1 MGGESGGGAEDPRGR
16 VVRND
21 ASGIHTG
28 ALTQVGVVHG
38 DVVTTVTRAPLRR
51 PAQVPPSTRWWWN
64 RSGALAEWRRW
75 LDEAGRR
82 APSVAVLS
90 GMHGVG
96 KSELA
101 RRMAEEAEGRFAG
114 GQLYVDLSRWRD
126 TAGRVDVSGALRG
139 CLRSLGVDDGFLPT
153 ELADLANA
161 FRTHTEGESVL
172 VIVEEA
178 MEPAEVR
185 PFIPKADGSVVVAV
199 SDGRLAELVVNDGAH
214 SLPVDPLDAPDAL
227 GLLTARC
234 GDEAIAAE
242 REAAELLISWCGGL
256 PLALG
261 VVAGQLALHADQ
273 SLSDLVSDLEDER
286 ARLDGFFAGQ
296 TRSVAAA
303 LTLAYQA
310 LPPEGQV
317 LYRRLALFPG
327 DVFDAD
333 LAAVVAEVPRGTARK
348 LLRGLHDSS
357 LLAAD
362 DAPGRYRFHALV
374 RLHAARLAARDPEPE
389 QAALALRV
397 TRRHVR
403 WTACADRAL
412 MGGRLRIFPHDDLPT
427 GADDPF
433 DGANG
438 KREALAWLSAER
450 ANALAVL
457 RDAVARGFF
466 AEAWPMAEA
475 LSALYLHHRHVRDW
489 IESAEL
495 GIVAASRDGEGGN
508 AAARARLRCLLSRPL
523 LDLGEVDRARDELE
537 TAVAEA
543 DTTDNLLLRASA
555 REFQGRLWEADDPA
569 RAIALFRQC
578 AELSERAGSPRGV
591 AIAHFFTGCAET
603 AGGHPERA
611 LATLASALRLLVD
624 EETGEGDRRMGGRV
638 RVAMGMAH
646 RALGRTAE
654 ARAALARG
662 ADHLRNAEATHYEL
676 PARKVLAEIAEA
688 EGDTA
693 ALRAHLGRAL
703 EILEAGG
710 GPEAAAVRTRLDA
723 LDEGD

>member
-1 MGGESGGGAEDPRGR
+1 M
-16 VVRND
+16 
-21 ASGIHTG
+21 
-28 ALTQVGVVHG
+28 TQVGVVHG
-38 DVVTTVTRAPLRR
+38 DVVTTVTRPPLRR
-51 PAQVPPSTRWWWN
+51 PAQVPPSTRWWVN
-64 RSGALAEWRRW
+64 RSGALDEWRRW
-75 LDEAGRR
+75 LDGTATRP
-82 APSVAVLS
+82 AVAVLS

-139 CLRSLGVDDGFLPT
+139 CLRSLGVDEGFLPA
-153 ELADLANA
+153 ELPDLVND
-161 FRTHTEGESVL
+161 FRTRTEGQSVL
-172 VIVEEA
+172 VVVEEA
-178 MEPAEVR
+178 TEPAEVR
-185 PFIPKADGSVVVAV
+185 PFIPKAEGSVVVAV
-199 SDGRLAELVVNDGAH
+199 SDGRLAELVVIDGAH

-234 GDEAIAAE
+234 GEEAIAAE

-261 VVAGQLALHADQ
+261 VVAGQLALHTDQ

-310 LPPEGQV
+310 LAQESQL

-333 LAAVVAEVPRGTARK
+333 LAAVVAEVPRATARK
-348 LLRGLHDSS
+348 LLRALHDSS
-357 LLAAD
+357 LLTAD
-362 DAPGRYRFHALV
+362 DTPGRYRFHALV
-374 RLHAARLAARDPEPE
+374 RLHAARLAAQDPEAE
-389 QAALALRV
+389 QEALALRV
-397 TRRHVR
+397 TRRYAR

-412 MGGRLRIFPHDDLPT
+412 MGDRLRISPHDDLPS

-433 DGANG
+433 GGAKG

-457 RDAVARGFF
+457 RAAVARGFF
-466 AEAWPMAEA
+466 AEAWRMAEA

-508 AAARARLRCLLSRPL
+508 AAARARLRSLLSRPL
-523 LDLGEVDRARDELE
+523 LDLGEVARARAELE

-543 DTTDNLLLRASA
+543 DTTDNLLLRASV
-555 REFQGRLWEADDPA
+555 REFHGRLWEADDPA

-578 AELSERAGSPRGV
+578 AELSERAGSRRGV
-591 AIAHFFTGCAET
+591 AIALFFTGCAET
-603 AGGHPERA
+603 ADGRPGDA
-611 LATLASALRLLVD
+611 LSTLASALRLLVD
-624 EETGEGDRRMGGRV
+624 EETGAGDRRMGGRV

-646 RALGRTAE
+646 RAEGRTAQ
-654 ARAALARG
+654 ARAALVQG
-662 ADHLRNAEATHYEL
+662 ADDLEAVEAPHYEL
-676 PARKVLAEIAEA
+676 PARRALAEIAEA

-693 ALRAHLGRAL
+693 ALRAHLRRAL
-703 EILEAGG
+703 EITEAGG
-710 GPEAAAVRTRLDA
+710 GPEAAALRARLDA
-723 LDEGD
+723 LLGEGGG